1 MLRPL
6 PTPSSEL
13 SSTLTRHFAS
23 SDNGQDEAVAHSS
36 VTAATDHLD
45 EYYYDTELDE
55 ASLLSFENIPLR
67 TTTFQLLFFAFPV
80 SRMLENAIKALE
92 IDLLTSIMSRSV
104 TVAKCILFQ
113 SLKSLPHSKNTSKKA
128 DFDFNFASCL
138 VRGSPSAK
146 CNLSFWRENIDKILL
161 PLLIVMIANIP
172 DISLS
177 RAFGF

>member
-1 MLRPL
+1 MLKPL

-23 SDNGQDEAVAHSS
+23 SDNGQDEAVAHSYA
-36 VTAATDHLD
+36 TAATDHLD

-55 ASLLSFENIPLR
+55 ASLSSFCTISHSHIP
-67 TTTFQLLFFAFPV
+67 TFIFSFPV
-80 SRMLENAIKALE
+80 TRSLENAIKALE

-104 TVAKCILFQ
+104 TAAKCILFQ
-113 SLKSLPHSKNTSKKA
+113 SFKSLPHSRNTSKKA

-146 CNLSFWRENIDKILL
+146 CNLSFRRENIDKILL